1 MTTRQ
6 TTLLQIDFPFA
17 GPWGEALSAAM
28 AGLAADIAGE
38 QGLLWKIWTESSA
51 TGRAGGI
58 YLFTDPASAQR
69 YLEKHSAR
77 LKAFGIDGIVA
88 HAFDVNEKLTQVT
101 RGPLR

>member
-17 GPWGEALSAAM
+17 GPWSADLAAAM
-28 AGLAADIAGE
+28 ADMAKDIAGE
-38 QGLLWKIWTESSA
+38 SGLLWKIWTESRA

-58 YLFTDPASAQR
+58 YLFADPASAQR

-77 LKAFGIDGIVA
+77 LKAFGIEGIVA
-88 HAFDVNEKLTQVT
+88 HTFDVNETLTQVT